1 MKIEQI
7 AQTASCI
14 TGGGYYYLRLVNL
27 TKPEGKKKLR

>member
-14 TGGGYYYLRLVNL
+14 TGGGYYSSRIVNL
-27 TKPEGKKKLR
+27 TNTRGQEKTR